1 MIEDIRLQHFRSY
14 EDAAFEF
21 SPAVNIV
28 VGPNASG
35 KTNLLEALLV
45 LSRGGSYR
53 ANEADLVAFHSPW
66 ARLDAHVGGAT
77 HTVKLTPENR
87 DRKQYEIDGKVYKRF
102 TSAVALPVVLFEP
115 NHLNLLAGSPEDR
128 RNYLDDLLEQ
138 IWPEYGQLR
147 RNFRR
152 VLAQRNALLKLGES
166 KAAGQMF
173 AWDVRFSESAGK
185 IARVRSE
192 LTDEVAGRLPALYA
206 ALSNSGRTVTVRYE
220 AQFDIGNY
228 ETKLLHK
235 LEHNLDRDLLRGFTG
250 YGPHREDFIV
260 SFDDHEAAEVASRG
274 ETRTA
279 VLALKIIELQIL
291 EERLGVKPT
300 LLLDDV
306 FSELDGLRRKLLT
319 QYVEKYQSFITTT
332 DADIV
337 VQNFTET
344 CNIIPLN
351 QS

>member
-1 MIEDIRLQHFRSY
+1 MISDIRLQNFRSY
-14 EDAAFEF
+14 QDAAFEF
-21 SPAVNIV
+21 SQAVNII

-45 LSRGGSYR
+45 VGRGGSYR
-53 ANEADLVAFHSPW
+53 AADSELVAFGAPW
-66 ARLDAHVGGAT
+66 ARLDAHVGSVT
-77 HTVKLTPENR
+77 HTTKLMPDTRE
-87 DRKQYEIDGKVYKRF
+87 RKQFELDGKVYKRF
-102 TSAVALPVVLFEP
+102 TAAVALPTVLFEP
-115 NHLNLLAGSPEDR
+115 NHLNLLAGSPDDR

-138 IWPEYGQLR
+138 LDPSCGQLR
-147 RNFRR
+147 RNYRR
-152 VLAQRNALLKLGES
+152 VLAQRNALLKLGYQ

-173 AWDVRFSESAGK
+173 AWDVRLSELAGK
-185 IARVRSE
+185 IVRARSG
-192 LTDEVAGRLPALYA
+192 LTDDIAGRLPELYT
-206 ALSNSGRTVTVRYE
+206 ALSRSNREVTARYE
-220 AQFDIGNY
+220 AQFNPDQY
-228 ETKLLHK
+228 ETQLLHK
-235 LEHNLDRDLLRGFTG
+235 LEHSLDRDLLRGFTG
-250 YGPHREDFIV
+250 YGPHREDFTV
-260 SFDDHEAAEVASRG
+260 SFDDHAAAEVASRG

-291 EERLGVKPT
+291 EEQIGNKPM

-344 CNIIPLN
+344 CNIIPL
-351 QS
+351 S